1 MIRIM
6 TPDDYDDVR
15 ACWMSCTGMGLNTI
29 DDSREG
35 IIRYLERNPNTCFVD
50 EQEGTITGAILAG
63 HDGRRGYI
71 YHTAVNPAYRHQGI
85 GTALVNAALH
95 ALANEGIVNRLRRFL
110 TQRCRQRLL
119 GTPRFHC
126 ARRSNL
132 PQQSPVRHHPHRH
145 VKSDQDCLHG
155 LNGQSN
161 HWSSAAS
168 KRDAAS

>member
-6 TPDDYDDVR
+6 TPDDYDAVH
-15 ACWMSCTGMGLNTI
+15 ACWMACTCMGLNTI

-71 YHTAVNPAYRHQGI
+71 YHTAVTPAYRHQGI

-95 ALANEGIVNRLRRFL
+95 ALANEGIIKVALVAFSRNDAGNAFWERLGFTARGDL
-110 TQRCRQRLL
+110 TYRNKALRAITRID
-119 GTPRFHC
+119 T
-126 ARRSNL
+126 
-132 PQQSPVRHHPHRH
+132 
-145 VKSDQDCLHG
+145 
-155 LNGQSN
+155 
-161 HWSSAAS
+161 
-168 KRDAAS
+168 